1 MQPGVV
7 FRERQVYPPPAG
19 FCSHKRDEIFSYS
32 ARLLLSRQLNI
43 QPPGLR
49 AGQAVKQVIDS
60 KGYRANVGIVLANSE
75 GKVFWARR
83 CGQDAWQFPQGGIQ
97 ESESPEQAMF
107 RELQEE
113 TGLGP
118 EHVQLIGRT
127 EDWLRYNIPEH
138 LQRKHSKP
146 LCVGQKQI
154 WFMLKLIGRETDVNL
169 RANKKPEFDCW
180 RWVDYWHPLEEIVF
194 FKRQVY
200 KQALTELK
208 QYL

>member
-1 MQPGVV
+1 MKSFLIPRVCYYQDNST
-7 FRERQVYPPPAG
+7 FNRRA
-19 FCSHKRDEIFSYS
+19 
-32 ARLLLSRQLNI
+32 
-43 QPPGLR
+43 LR

-200 KQALTELK
+200 KQALTELR